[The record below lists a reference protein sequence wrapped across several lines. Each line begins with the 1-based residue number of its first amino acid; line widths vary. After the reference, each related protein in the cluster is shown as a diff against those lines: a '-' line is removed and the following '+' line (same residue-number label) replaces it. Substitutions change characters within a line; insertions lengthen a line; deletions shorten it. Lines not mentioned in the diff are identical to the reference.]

1 VQAVLVRG
9 RRSAQH
15 CGSENRK
22 GTAAMDGQQNAT
34 DSPATRARYF
44 NPANIFTLKRPD
56 IPCRVFH
63 AELDRALDSA
73 TPTSWIACDIG
84 AEIGCDYAATTPL
97 ILARYAKI
105 APGAT
110 LTGAFRA
117 TGEIYYAIAGSGR
130 AAKVGETIDWQ
141 AGDFFALP
149 GGGESV
155 LTAGPD
161 GAVLFMVTN
170 EPELA
175 HQGCEPPRPENA
187 PVAMAH
193 YPGAEIDRQLQ
204 AAHDAQVNDPNV
216 AGQAVQLTSPGMAAR
231 GTIHPT
237 IACAIN
243 SLDAHLVQR
252 PHRHNSAAVTLPLF
266 AEGVHSVIE
275 GQRVDWRQ
283 YAAMITPPAALHSHI
298 NDGDG
303 LMKSMVIQDGG
314 LYYHCRTIGFSF
326 D

>member
-1 VQAVLVRG
+1 
-9 RRSAQH
+9 
-15 CGSENRK
+15 
-22 GTAAMDGQQNAT
+22 MDGQT
-34 DSPATRARYF
+34 TPETPASRARYF
-44 NPANIFTLKRPD
+44 NPANIFTLKRSD
-56 IPCRVFH
+56 IPCRVFG
-63 AELDRALDSA
+63 AELDRATDPA
-73 TPTSWIACDIG
+73 TPTGWIPCDIG
-84 AEIGCDYAATTPL
+84 AEIGCAFPATTPI
-97 ILARYAKI
+97 ILARYARLR
-105 APGAT
+105 PGET
-110 LTGAFRA
+110 LTGKFRA

-130 AAKVGETIDWQ
+130 ADKIGEHIDWA

-149 GGGESV
+149 GGGESA
-155 LTAGPD
+155 LTGGPE

-175 HQGCEPPRPENA
+175 HQGSEPPRPENA
-187 PVAMAH
+187 PVAMAY

-204 AAHDAQVNDPNV
+204 EAHDAQIDDPNV
-216 AGQAVQLTSPGMAAR
+216 AGQAVQLTSPGMAGH
-231 GTIHPT
+231 GTIHPS

-243 SLDAHLVQR
+243 SLDAHLTQR
-252 PHRHNSAAVTLPLF
+252 PHRHNSVAVTLPLF
-266 AEGVHSVIE
+266 AEGVHSIVE

-298 NDGDG
+298 NAGDR

>member
-1 VQAVLVRG
+1 
-9 RRSAQH
+9 
-15 CGSENRK
+15 
-22 GTAAMDGQQNAT
+22 MDGQTGTTADT
-34 DSPATRARYF
+34 PATRARYF

-56 IPCRVFH
+56 IPCMVFG
-63 AELDRALDSA
+63 EQLDAAQAPA

-84 AEIGCDYAATTPL
+84 DAIGCPYPATTPI
-97 ILARYAKI
+97 ILARYAKLK
-105 APGAT
+105 PGET
-110 LTGAFRA
+110 LAGRFRA
-117 TGEIYYAIAGSGR
+117 TGEIYFVISGSGR
-130 AAKVGETIDWQ
+130 ADKIGETIDWQ

-155 LTAGPD
+155 LTGGPD

-175 HQGCEPPRPENA
+175 HQGSEPPQPENA
-187 PVAMAH
+187 PVAMAY

-204 AAHDAQVNDPNV
+204 TAHDAQVNDPNV
-216 AGQAVQLTSPGMAAR
+216 AGQAVQLTSPGMEGF
-231 GTIHPT
+231 GTIHPS

-243 SLDAHLVQR
+243 SLDAHLTQR
-252 PHRHNSAAVTLPLF
+252 PHRHNSVAVTLPLQ
-266 AEGVHSVIE
+266 AEGMHSIIE
-275 GQRVDWRQ
+275 GQRIDWRQ

-298 NDGDG
+298 NAGDG

>member
-1 VQAVLVRG
+1 
-9 RRSAQH
+9 
-15 CGSENRK
+15 
-22 GTAAMDGQQNAT
+22 MDGPATADT
-34 DSPATRARYF
+34 DSPAARARYF

-56 IPCRVFH
+56 IPCHVFG
-63 AELDRALDSA
+63 AELDRALDKA

-84 AEIGCDYAATTPL
+84 AEIGCDFPATTPI
-97 ILARYAKI
+97 ILARYAKL
-105 APGAT
+105 APGTT
-110 LTGAFRA
+110 LTGRFRA

-130 AAKVGETIDWQ
+130 AAKMGETIDWA

-149 GGGESV
+149 GGGESA

-175 HQGCEPPRPENA
+175 HQGTEPPLPENA
-187 PVAMAH
+187 PVAMAY
-193 YPGAEIDRQLQ
+193 YPAAEIDRQLQ

-216 AGQAVQLTSPGMAAR
+216 AGQAVQLTSPRMEGL
-231 GTIHPT
+231 GTIHPS
-237 IACAIN
+237 IACAVN
-243 SLDAHLVQR
+243 SLDAHLTQR
-252 PHRHNSAAVTLPLF
+252 PHRHNSVAVTLPLH
-266 AEGVHSVIE
+266 AEGVHSIVE

-298 NDGDG
+298 NAGDG

-326 D
+326 E